1 MDGDHGLVGLAAA
14 LDRMRDAVRTV
25 ALADHDP
32 SDPYRGL
39 YVSDESAMQLGSADP
54 PLEREQRFD
63 QMWKVGTRPKTY
75 PRVGRSQRRS
85 RTRRHGSHR

>member
-1 MDGDHGLVGLAAA
+1 MDGDQGLVGLAAA

-54 PLEREQRFD
+54 ALELEQRFD
-63 QMWKVGTRPKTY
+63 
-75 PRVGRSQRRS
+75 
-85 RTRRHGSHR
+85 